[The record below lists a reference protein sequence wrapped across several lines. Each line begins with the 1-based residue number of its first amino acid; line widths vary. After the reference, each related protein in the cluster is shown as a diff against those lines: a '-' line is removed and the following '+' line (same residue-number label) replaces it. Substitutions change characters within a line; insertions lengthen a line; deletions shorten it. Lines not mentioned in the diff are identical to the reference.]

1 MRLLVLKFVALQL
14 AVKIMHGPCSS
25 GEARPKR
32 AARGS
37 GLMPIPDLCI
47 LECVITGYYKLMNV
61 IITRESMYSPSACV

>member
-1 MRLLVLKFVALQL
+1 MKGELLVYQTFIPGISAPSL
-14 AVKIMHGPCSS
+14 AKPDPSAHR
-25 GEARPKR
+25 E
-32 AARGS
+32 